1 MKKIVILALLLMIVV
16 GSTRAEEY
24 KIGPEDL
31 LEIRFWQDNSLN
43 AEVYVNLEGKIT
55 LDVIGSI
62 EAAGKTTKELQ
73 DLIVQRMSRLNTKIS
88 QAVVR
93 VMQYNYQH
101 LFVKGE
107 VAKPGKVSFES
118 IPDLWTVINEVG
130 GATPYGDLS
139 RVTII
144 RGGDEAGK
152 IEVVDVLSALNS
164 GKLDKLPKLRRQD
177 TIEIPK
183 NPIGIPSGDLA
194 EQMNKDKNLI
204 YVIGAVKAPGPIKF
218 ENNIDILEALALAGG
233 PSSNADLKKAR
244 IITKDGQYGQ
254 SIEVN
259 LEKYTESGYPA
270 RYIMRSEDTF
280 VLPEKKGGLFGLSLG
295 GVIQAVGVISSAVLI
310 YDRLKSNNN

>member
-1 MKKIVILALLLMIVV
+1 MKKIAIFLLFFMVLTVSIN
-16 GSTRAEEY
+16 AEQY
-24 KIGPEDL
+24 KIGPNDL
-31 LEIRFWQDNSLN
+31 LEISFWQDVQLN
-43 AEVYVNLEGKIT
+43 AEVYVTQDGMIT

-73 DLIVQRMSRLNTKIS
+73 ELIVQRMSRLNTRIS

-93 VMQYNYQH
+93 VKQYNYQH
-101 LFVKGE
+101 LFIKGE
-107 VAKPGKVSFES
+107 VGKSGKLSFEN
-118 IPDLWTVINEVG
+118 IPDLWTVINEAG
-130 GATPYGDLS
+130 GVTPYGDLS

-144 RGGDEAGK
+144 RGGENAGK

-164 GKLDKLPKLRRQD
+164 GQLDKLPKLKRLD

-183 NPIGIPSGDLA
+183 NPVGLPSSDLSN
-194 EQMNKDKNLI
+194 QIKKDKNLI

-218 ENNIDILEALALAGG
+218 EENVDILEALALAGG
-233 PSSNADLKKAR
+233 PSNDADMKRAR

-280 VLPEKKGGLFGLSLG
+280 VLPAKKGGLFGLSLG
-295 GVIQAVGVISSAVLI
+295 GVVQVLGVVSSAVLI
-310 YDRLKSNNN
+310 YDRLNSNN